1 MRSWEWKGSAI
12 NNMRS
17 LPGYESDFDF
27 MKYGMIV
34 LTWALWLIFSYADL
48 LSHDIQRGALE

>member
-1 MRSWEWKGSAI
+1 MRF
-12 NNMRS
+12 
-17 LPGYESDFDF
+17 LQGYGSDFDF

-34 LTWALWLIFSYADL
+34 LKWALWLIFSYADL